1 MVWNEL
7 SSVRCFLLHWKWN
20 LGIWWHRE
28 DLCNLYTNTRKWREI
43 SWYNL
48 KKKKTAMI
56 TVLHEHKKL
65 FWVSASI
72 QIDIWLY
79 AYMWVCFHHRLHIS
93 LDFDQFEI
101 YWHARL
107 FKGMKKSNCYFENLN
122 VDFKIANLFIF

>member
-28 DLCNLYTNTRKWREI
+28 DYYPIVGNGEKFLDIIW
-43 SWYNL
+43 
-48 KKKKTAMI
+48 KKKTAMI

-72 QIDIWLY
+72 QIYIWLY
-79 AYMWVCFHHRLHIS
+79 AYMWVCFHDRLHIS

-101 YWHARL
+101 YWHVRL

-122 VDFKIANLFIF
+122 IDCKLVYILKILNAS